1 MWKRLFLAIFVFLA
15 FEVGVFL
22 ILFPWSELWER
33 NVVLGWFP
41 SLRSAF
47 LSSYCRGAV
56 SGLGLWN
63 VFLGVH
69 EAIHFRRTIREM
81 ETREAAEAVRLSGT
95 HP

>member
-33 NVVLGWFP
+33 NVLLGWAP
-41 SLRSAF
+41 MLRPAF
-47 LSSYCRGAV
+47 LSAYCRGAV

-69 EAIHFRRTIREM
+69 EAIHFKRTIREM
-81 ETREAAEAVRLSGT
+81 ETREAAEAVRLGGT

>member
-33 NVVLGWFP
+33 NVLLGWFP
-41 SLRSAF
+41 LLRPVF
-47 LSSYCRGAV
+47 LSAYCRGAV

-63 VFLGVH
+63 VFLGLH
-69 EAIHFRRTIREM
+69 EALHFKRAIREM
-81 ETREAAEAVRLSGT
+81 ETREAADAAPLSES